1 MTLSEKQNV
10 MIAEINRWGDC
21 FEQYSYLLVKS
32 QELPSMPENLH
43 IGETLVPGCQ
53 SKVWLSVR
61 TVHGRVYFD
70 ADSDTLI
77 LKGVLQLLRELL
89 WGEEIS
95 EVSALHITLFTETEL
110 AATFTS
116 DRNTGVREIIRRIA
130 SCKD

>member
-1 MTLSEKQNV
+1 MTLSEKQNA
-10 MIAEINRWGDC
+10 MIAEINRLGDC

-53 SKVWLSVR
+53 SKVW
-61 TVHGRVYFD
+61 
-70 ADSDTLI
+70 
-77 LKGVLQLLRELL
+77 L

>member
-1 MTLSEKQNV
+1 
-10 MIAEINRWGDC
+10 
-21 FEQYSYLLVKS
+21 
-32 QELPSMPENLH
+32 MPENLH

-61 TVHGRVYFD
+61 TVHGQVYFD

-77 LKGVLQLLRELL
+77 LKGVLQLLRELCC
-89 WGEEIS
+89 GEKEIS

-116 DRNTGVREIIRRIA
+116 DRNTGVRGDHSA
-130 SCKD
+130 DCKL

>member
-1 MTLSEKQNV
+1 MTLSEKQNA
-10 MIAEINRWGDC
+10 MIAEINGLGDC

-43 IGETLVPGCQ
+43 NDETLVPGCQ

-61 TVHGRVYFD
+61 ASQGRVYFD

-77 LKGVLQLLRELL
+77 LKGVLELLRELL
-89 WGEEIS
+89 WGEEIG

-116 DRNTGVREIIRRIA
+116 DRNTGVREIIRRIS
-130 SCKD
+130 SCRD

>member
-1 MTLSEKQNV
+1 MTLSEKQNA
-10 MIAEINRWGDC
+10 MIAEINRLGDC
-21 FEQYSYLLVKS
+21 FEQYSYLLV
-32 QELPSMPENLH
+32 N